1 MRLSSICESSSR
13 TTYYT
18 VLDGTQETVVG
29 IPPQFVS
36 IPIVRVLL
44 LIDLREVD

>member
-29 IPPQFVS
+29 IPPQHCWQDDEKS
-36 IPIVRVLL
+36 ILAL
-44 LIDLREVD
+44 TLML